1 MCIKILIYIYIF
13 MWTLVTRVSLLFPL
27 SLSFMRSTRTTT
39 DDLNF
44 LYRNFIVF
52 SVVVYF
58 IGEYA
63 LSLCE
68 YSSKPSMDA
77 SASGGTLKTVG
88 DFFSHQQ
95 ARVRGD
101 GGVHGS
107 RHGGVDLDDGLFEH
121 GDVVEA
127 AQDWVAEYTEA

>member
-77 SASGGTLKTVG
+77 SASGGTLKPSVI
-88 DFFSHQQ
+88 FSVTNKH
-95 ARVRGD
+95 AY
-101 GGVHGS
+101 
-107 RHGGVDLDDGLFEH
+107 
-121 GDVVEA
+121 EA
-127 AQDWVAEYTEA
+127 TAVYTAVATAA

>member
-1 MCIKILIYIYIF
+1 

-68 YSSKPSMDA
+68 YSSNRA
-77 SASGGTLKTVG
+77 WTLPLP
-88 DFFSHQQ
+88 
-95 ARVRGD
+95 A
-101 GGVHGS
+101 
-107 RHGGVDLDDGLFEH
+107 GLSNRR
-121 GDVVEA
+121 
-127 AQDWVAEYTEA
+127 

>member
-1 MCIKILIYIYIF
+1 MRV
-13 MWTLVTRVSLLFPL
+13 LVQTEHGRFRFRRDSQ
-27 SLSFMRSTRTTT
+27 
-39 DDLNF
+39 
-44 LYRNFIVF
+44 
-52 SVVVYF
+52 
-58 IGEYA
+58 
-63 LSLCE
+63 
-68 YSSKPSMDA
+68 
-77 SASGGTLKTVG
+77 TVG

-127 AQDWVAEYTEA
+127 AQDWVAEYTEHDGAQETADAVDAKDVQRVVVTKVFLHRGGEKAADDTGGDAA